1 MLTYNLKEAL
11 RKVKSQKK
19 GWVYIDQFDRDWDS
33 GKPLETK
40 DLQRI
45 VKILKKRLDI
55 SQKVC

>member
-33 GKPLETK
+33 GNPLETK

>member
-11 RKVKSQKK
+11 RKVKSQKR

-45 VKILKKRLDI
+45 AKILKISLD
-55 SQKVC
+55 KPVFV

>member
-11 RKVKSQKK
+11 RKVKSQKR
-19 GWVYIDQFDRDWDS
+19 GWVYIDQLDRDWDS

-45 VKILKKRLDI
+45 AKILKISLD
-55 SQKVC
+55 KPVFV

>member
-45 VKILKKRLDI
+45 VKKIKKSVD
-55 SQKVC
+55 KPAVMC

>member
-55 SQKVC
+55 SQKV